1 MNEKVLKTLEYDKIL
16 TQLEAL
22 AVSDGAKKC
31 CRELRPMTKAED
43 IVRAQK
49 ETSDA
54 ESRLIAHGAPG
65 FTGIHDIRASVKRA
79 ESGSS
84 LSIIELLRVQQLLAM
99 ASKAKTYGREESR

>member
-54 ESRLIAHGAPG
+54 EARLIAHGAPG
-65 FTGIHDIRASVKRA
+65 FTGRRPLSYSARKRA
-79 ESGSS
+79 RTRRSKVSKSS
-84 LSIIELLRVQQLLAM
+84 P
-99 ASKAKTYGREESR
+99 G